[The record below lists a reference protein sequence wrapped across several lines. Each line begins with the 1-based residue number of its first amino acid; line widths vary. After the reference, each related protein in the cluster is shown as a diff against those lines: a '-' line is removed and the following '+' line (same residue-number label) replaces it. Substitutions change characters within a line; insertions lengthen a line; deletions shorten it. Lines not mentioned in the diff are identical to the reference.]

1 MGLVL
6 EAGHRQQR
14 RVPEP
19 RWLSSGS
26 ASPHLGVS
34 LPCPSGSRAGRGLQ
48 VSRAHERWVR
58 DGCVV
63 LLGSRGAGAVGC

>member
-6 EAGHRQQR
+6 EAGT
-14 RVPEP
+14 E
-19 RWLSSGS
+19 LGAGSSAGS
-26 ASPHLGVS
+26 LPHLGLL
-34 LPCPSGSRAGRGLQ
+34 LPCPSGSRASGGLQ